1 MNQTLFKVNARG
13 TLVLMLAILALASCS
28 PARYNVMTQYLDSTK
43 TINVPQYPF
52 KTGELLIRKNDLVRV
67 RFAGLNKATVEQLN
81 AYTSV
86 AAETTVQSTEGKD
99 ITGQLVDPEGL
110 LTFPLIGKVKA
121 EGLSRSQLRE
131 KLQELITPF
140 LKDPLVYV
148 DLPKRGV
155 TLFGEVKNP
164 ATIVM
169 PKDQPNLF
177 EVLAQVGFT
186 TEFADLERM
195 KVYREFADG
204 SRMVGHLNMND
215 TSFFS
220 SPFFY
225 PQPDDVIY
233 VPANSE
239 KRVRNVGTTATLFA
253 TILIA
258 LTTLVIN
265 LVR

>member
-1 MNQTLFKVNARG
+1 MTTSAFFRSSFGLLLAG
-13 TLVLMLAILALASCS
+13 MLLSVFSCS
-28 PARYNVMTQYLDSTK
+28 PVRYNVMTQYLDSTK
-43 TINVPQYPF
+43 TLQVAKYPF
-52 KTGELLIRKNDLVRV
+52 QTGELVIRKNDLVRV

-86 AAETTVQSTEGKD
+86 AAETTVQATEGKD
-99 ITGQLVDPEGL
+99 ITGQLVDNDGC
-110 LTFPLIGKVKA
+110 LTFPMIGKVKA
-121 EGLSRSQLRE
+121 EGLTRSQLRMQ
-131 KLQELITPF
+131 LQEMITPL

-155 TLFGEVKNP
+155 TIFGEVKTP

-186 TEFADLERM
+186 TDFADLQRL
-195 KVYREFADG
+195 KVYRESADG
-204 SRMVGHLNMND
+204 SRIVGHINMSD
-215 TSFFS
+215 TSFLN

-253 TILIA
+253 TVLIA
-258 LTTLVIN
+258 ITTLVIN